1 MAQQRAA
8 RERPTPAQGGALL
21 TAPLPVCSKA
31 AGRGRHRSCSRHEF
45 ACHCTAWHSICLHTD
60 KFCMAPVAPLLS
72 STQLDPCVWVK
83 ALQLT
88 LQPSLS
94 PCSSATL
101 QGDGRLPILPS
112 PILGATEVLN
122 PWLEE
127 SGLGGS
133 ASAGA
138 GMTGHC
144 SSQLTGEPMG
154 LGLATLPQHFLCLA
168 GGSASDPLQIGN
180 FAGWPDLATRLLQ
193 DNEELRVRGPWGAAE
208 AACCPEVPEAS
219 EAGQRR
225 ETCLYPA
232 VVPAV
237 DAPMSAVLPGLL
249 EGNAALREALRAQG
263 GPGEPRDQMLLVAL
277 PTYTLQLCV
286 QEANMAAQG
295 RCKAA
300 ATCMLCCSFMGSLL
314 GWVSAEVLGMVKRL
328 CTLMGRANCFA
339 CRCMWVLD
347 FDPGWPRCDVAWLG
361 GCAWDSSA
369 WDPGLGQPGPLSSP
383 RRPHCLFSSGL
394 CPGPSSDPTGKSALH
409 AAYLRRWP
417 AAYGAPASSVLLQQ
431 VMTAAERML

>member
-1 MAQQRAA
+1 
-8 RERPTPAQGGALL
+8 
-21 TAPLPVCSKA
+21 
-31 AGRGRHRSCSRHEF
+31 
-45 ACHCTAWHSICLHTD
+45 
-60 KFCMAPVAPLLS
+60 MAPVAPLLS
-72 STQLDPCVWVK
+72 STPLDPCVWVK
-83 ALQLT
+83 ASQLT

-112 PILGATEVLN
+112 PILGPTEVLN

-127 SGLGGS
+127 SGLGCS
-133 ASAGA
+133 ASAGAGA

-144 SSQLTGEPMG
+144 SSQLTGELMG

-208 AACCPEVPEAS
+208 GACCPEVPEAS

-225 ETCLYPA
+225 EMCLFPSVA
-232 VVPAV
+232 PAV
-237 DAPMSAVLPGLL
+237 DAPMSAALPGLL
-249 EGNAALREALRAQG
+249 EGNAALREALVAHG
-263 GPGEPRDQMLLVAL
+263 GPGEPCDQMLLVKS

-286 QEANMAAQG
+286 QEANVAAQV

-300 ATCMLCCSFMGSLL
+300 AACMLCCSFMGSLL
-314 GWVSAEVLGMVKRL
+314 GWVVAEVLGVVKRFL
-328 CTLMGRANCFA
+328 CTLMGHEICFA

-347 FDPGWPRCDVAWLG
+347 FDPGWP
-361 GCAWDSSA
+361 
-369 WDPGLGQPGPLSSP
+369 
-383 RRPHCLFSSGL
+383 
-394 CPGPSSDPTGKSALH
+394 
-409 AAYLRRWP
+409 
-417 AAYGAPASSVLLQQ
+417 
-431 VMTAAERML
+431 